1 MAVMAETRAEAFGLE
16 PRVAQWISAQVG
28 GEIVAGRRVPAGG
41 RHGWLLDV
49 KDAGGAVHGL
59 FLQQAR
65 KGAGDAATSA
75 FMGFEKEA
83 EVYRA
88 LAPSGIPIPRV
99 WGLNAE
105 LGVLLLDRVQGVT
118 WLHAPPDSAEQLS
131 VARDFIRHI
140 AAWHRLDPR
149 DLDLPSFKP
158 VRTAREHQKA
168 RLAEFRTRAEGG
180 GGPIEPLL
188 RISLEWLEANLPD
201 YEGPVV
207 LVQGDTGPGNFMYA
221 DGKVTGIIDWELAH
235 LGDPMDDVAWM
246 SWRTV
251 QHTFTD
257 FADRMAEYEALS
269 GHKLD
274 QKRVDYY
281 RVNACVLLAATGS
294 GPHGGFG
301 LPSMG
306 AGRPPLPGGEPMA
319 AEADRAADGSA
330 FIFSTLHRRM
340 RLEALAAAMAL
351 DLPSRDIADQAPEP
365 EASRL
370 YDQVLDSLRTAT
382 PRIEDRTASAVV
394 KGVART
400 VKYLKE
406 SARNAALFE
415 AHELDSIARLLGAR
429 PASLIDGRRALYAA
443 AVERRVRDED
453 YIRYHW
459 DRLIRDDFLMRT
471 AAGAV
476 YQRTWPALF
485 KEA

>member
-1 MAVMAETRAEAFGLE
+1 MTVMANVHAEEFGLD
-16 PRVAQWISAQVG
+16 PDVANWIRQQVG
-28 GEIVAGRRVPAGG
+28 GEIVSGKRVPAGG

-49 KDAGGAVHGL
+49 RDAGGAVRGL

-65 KGAGDAATSA
+65 KGAGDTSTSA

-88 LAPSGIPIPRV
+88 LAGSGIPIPKV
-99 WGLNAE
+99 WGLNAD

-118 WLHAPPDSAEQLS
+118 WMHPPADPAEQLS
-131 VARDFIRHI
+131 VAQDFIRHI

-158 VRTAREHQKA
+158 VRSAREHQRA
-168 RLAEFRTRAEGG
+168 RLAEFRMRAEGG

-201 YEGPVV
+201 YDGPVV

-257 FADRMAEYEALS
+257 FAARMAEYEALS
-269 GHKLD
+269 GHRLD
-274 QKRVDYY
+274 GKRVNYY
-281 RVNACVLLAATGS
+281 RVNACVLLAAMGS

-306 AGRPPLPGGEPMA
+306 GGRPPSPNGEPVA

-330 FIFSTLHRRM
+330 FIFTTLHRRM
-340 RLEALAAAMAL
+340 RLEALAAAMGL
-351 DLPSRDIADQAPEP
+351 SLPSRDIADQAPEP
-365 EASRL
+365 EASGL
-370 YDQVLDSLRTAT
+370 YDQVLESLRGAT

-406 SARNAALFE
+406 SARNAAYFE
-415 AHELDSIARLLGAR
+415 GHEIESIARLLGAR
-429 PASLIDGRRALYAA
+429 PSSLAEGRRALYAA
-443 AVERRVRDED
+443 AVERRVSDED
-453 YIRYHW
+453 YVRYHW

-485 KEA
+485 KAA

>member
-1 MAVMAETRAEAFGLE
+1 MAVTTEAHSADFGLE
-16 PRVAQWISAQVG
+16 PQVGRWIRMQVG
-28 GEIVAGRRVPAGG
+28 GDIVAGKRVPAGG

-49 KDAGGAVHGL
+49 KDGTGAIHGL

-65 KGAGDAATSA
+65 KGAGDTAISA

-88 LAPSGIPIPRV
+88 LAGSGIPIPKV
-99 WGLNAE
+99 WGLNSD
-105 LGVLLLDRVQGVT
+105 LGVLLLDRVKGVT
-118 WLHAPPDSAEQLS
+118 WMHPPADPVEQLS
-131 VARDFIRHI
+131 VAQDFIRHI
-140 AAWHRLDPR
+140 ATWHRLDPR

-168 RLAEFRTRAEGG
+168 RLAEFRLRAEGG
-180 GGPIEPLL
+180 GEPIEPLL

-221 DGKVTGIIDWELAH
+221 DGRVTGIIDWELAH

-257 FADRMAEYEALS
+257 FAARMAEYEALS

-274 QKRVDYY
+274 EKRVNYY
-281 RVNACVLLAATGS
+281 RVNACVLLAAMGS
-294 GPHGGFG
+294 GQHGGFG
-301 LPSMG
+301 LPAMG
-306 AGRPPLPGGEPMA
+306 PGRPPNPNGEPVA

-330 FIFSTLHRRM
+330 FIFTTLHRRM
-340 RLEALAAAMAL
+340 RLEALAAAMGL
-351 DLPSRDIADQAPEP
+351 HLPSREIAEQASEP

-370 YDQVLDSLRTAT
+370 YDQVLEALRSAT
-382 PRIEDRTASAVV
+382 PRIEDRTASALV

-406 SARNAALFE
+406 TARNAALFE
-415 AHELDSIARLLGAR
+415 AHELDSIGRLLGAR
-429 PASLIDGRRALYAA
+429 PASLVDGRQALYAA
-443 AVERRVRDED
+443 AVERRVSDED

-476 YQRTWPALF
+476 YQRTWPKVLSAD
-485 KEA
+485 